1 MEGTL
6 NNTNEITNVEKLEN
20 EKDLETAELSEVDLG
35 NKDQVNFDEL
45 ISFFHTHLNYSIV
58 KTYWTLKEF
67 DNNIFC
73 LLISNEFLLAWSN
86 ITKDSLNIMSYSEI
100 VKTLKINLKV
110 IIHMIIIKK

>member
-6 NNTNEITNVEKLEN
+6 NNTNEKTNVEKLEN

-58 KTYWTLKEF
+58 KTY
-67 DNNIFC
+67 
-73 LLISNEFLLAWSN
+73 
-86 ITKDSLNIMSYSEI
+86 
-100 VKTLKINLKV
+100 
-110 IIHMIIIKK
+110 